1 MGKGDLQKTQAGQID
16 PEEQVV
22 TKASMI
28 CGMIYCIVY
37 AAMIG
42 LTILLMILEGGHTAL
57 FM

>member
-1 MGKGDLQKTQAGQID
+1 MGKGDLQKIQAAQID

-22 TKASMI
+22 TKAGMI

-42 LTILLMILEGGHTAL
+42 LTILLMILEGGLTAL
-57 FM
+57 VL